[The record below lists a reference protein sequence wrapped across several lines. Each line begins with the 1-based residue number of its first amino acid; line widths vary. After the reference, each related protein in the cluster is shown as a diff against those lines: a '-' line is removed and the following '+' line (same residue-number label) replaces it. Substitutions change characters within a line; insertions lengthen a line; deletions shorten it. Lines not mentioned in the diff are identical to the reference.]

1 MSIYDDMAATADKML
16 DKFGDIVTLGTKSA
30 SGDPW
35 AATVATNTSQ
45 ILAVIM
51 PVSAEMR
58 ESGNVEADAIMYA
71 RPATMPKVGD
81 TVTRG
86 DEKWTVAAA
95 RAYIG
100 KSVTALVE
108 ADLKWAS

>member
-1 MSIYDDMAATADKML
+1 MSIYADMAATADKML
-16 DKFGDIVTLGTKSA
+16 DEFGDIVTLGVKSTA
-30 SGDPW
+30 GDPW
-35 AATVATNTSQ
+35 AATVTTTPSQ

-81 TVTRG
+81 TITRG
-86 DEKWTVAAA
+86 AEKWTVAAA